1 MTNRIKLLIN
11 WYELEGNNLVGEL
24 EITDMSIDEI
34 LALFDAPFWNGAY
47 QCWAIEPQHVP
58 ALQPHIN
65 HIIQPQR
72 YAYFLEA
79 IKINSQLA

>member
-11 WYELEGNNLVGEL
+11 WYELAGNNLVGEY
-24 EITDMSIDEI
+24 EITDMTIDEI
-34 LALFDAPFWNGAY
+34 LALFDAPFWNGSY
-47 QCWAIEPQHVP
+47 HCWAIEPQHVP
-58 ALQPHIN
+58 VLQPHID
-65 HIIQPQR
+65 HIIQPQQ